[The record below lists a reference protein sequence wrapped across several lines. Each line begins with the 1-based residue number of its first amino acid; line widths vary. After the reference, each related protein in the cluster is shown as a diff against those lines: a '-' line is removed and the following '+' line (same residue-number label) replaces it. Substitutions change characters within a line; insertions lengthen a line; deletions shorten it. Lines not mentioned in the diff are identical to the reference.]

1 MKKYSMM
8 LLVAL
13 LMLLLLL
20 GCASDAQDGGVPDDS
35 IVEQE
40 EVTSTHP
47 PEEEK
52 VEPIVSIF
60 TEEDIASAEA
70 FGKAHIEAWKAEDW
84 CISLELLE
92 SKYSPELT
100 EFYATNYIGQHPDW
114 TREYMAENFIVVTI
128 KYECKLDHNLI
139 FYPDGKCY
147 IDLFVT
153 RANADAPWESWDSTG
168 IHEMT

>member
-1 MKKYSMM
+1 MKKRSIV
-8 LLVAL
+8 LLL
-13 LMLLLLL
+13 SMLLLLML
-20 GCASDAQDGGVPDDS
+20 AGCTGEDAP
-35 IVEQE
+35 VETTPSPTPF
-40 EVTSTHP
+40 VTPSPTP
-47 PEEEK
+47 
-52 VEPIVSIF
+52 EPIVIVSTF

-70 FGKAHIEAWKAEDW
+70 FGKEYIEAWKKEDW
-84 CISLELLE
+84 CISLTLNE
-92 SKYSPELT
+92 SKYNPELT
-100 EFYATNYIGQHPDW
+100 DFHTARYVNCKPEW
-114 TREYMAENFIVVTI
+114 TPEYMAENFIVVTV

>member
-8 LLVAL
+8 LLAAL

-20 GCASDAQDGGVPDDS
+20 GCASDAQDGGIRDDS
-35 IVEQE
+35 VVEQE

-47 PEEEK
+47 PEEKK

-70 FGKAHIEAWKAEDW
+70 FGKAYIEAWKAEDW

-114 TREYMAENFIVVTI
+114 TREYMAENFIVVTV

-147 IDLFVT
+147 INMFII
-153 RANADAPWESWDSTG
+153 RENADSPWESWDSDG